1 MTLRPLAL
9 ACGLLIAG
17 LALYASF
24 PPAGQGAQPAG
35 DHAASTSLLKA
46 APHDLSDRLK
56 ACTGC
61 HGDQGRAGPD
71 GYYPRIA
78 GKPEG
83 YLLQQLLHFRDG
95 RRQGPSMAWM
105 VQGLRD
111 ESLAQIAAHFANQH
125 PPYPPISAAASAAAA
140 ALGPAA
146 LRRGEQLVRQG
157 DATRQLPACADCHG
171 EKLKGIAPAMPGLL
185 GLPRDYLNA
194 QLGAWRNGER
204 KAAAPDCMADIA
216 KALTPED
223 VIAVTTWLA
232 AQPVPGDGRA
242 EKPSPVPLRLPL
254 ECGAVAVQ
262 PKADRPQRPSESVAR
277 GAYLARIGNCAAC
290 HTAPGGQPY
299 AGGKAVLTPF
309 GTVYGGNLTPH
320 ATGLGGWSTGDFW
333 RAMHEGRSRDGRA
346 LNPAFPYTDF
356 THITREDSDALF
368 AWLQTLPA
376 VDQPAR
382 AAALRFPWNIPGLI
396 RVWQWLFFKPQP
408 FVAQSQQSVEWN
420 RGAYLVQGLGH
431 CGACHTPRNALGAPQ
446 AEGHDA
452 LAFSGAEL
460 QAQGWHA
467 PSLRTAQAGGV
478 GHWPLTDIEQWL
490 TTGRAPGG
498 QANGPMA
505 RIVSQSLTAL
515 TPDDRRAM
523 AVYLKSLSPSAVLV
537 DPSAALPV
545 TSSNPQAA
553 AAVAKRDPAAQSAAT
568 RFVDDGSPAS
578 ALYRKHCADC
588 HGDAGEGRG
597 PLWPA
602 LAGHRVFSQPTLT
615 NAARIVLHGGFGAD
629 VPGEPLPA
637 GMPPFAGPLS
647 DTQVAQLLR
656 WMQAA
661 SGSGGRGIE
670 PARVNALRSVPV
682 E

>member
-1 MTLRPLAL
+1 MTVRTLAL
-9 ACGLLIAG
+9 AGGLLIAG

-24 PPAGQGAQPAG
+24 PPTGQGAQPA
-35 DHAASTSLLKA
+35 
-46 APHDLSDRLK
+46 PHDLNDRLK

-83 YLLQQLLHFRDG
+83 YLLQQLLHFREG

-111 ESLAQIAAHFANQH
+111 ESLEQIASYFSKQH
-125 PPYPPISAAASAAAA
+125 PAYPPTSTAAVAAAT

-146 LRRGEQLVRQG
+146 LRRGEQLARQG

-171 EKLKGIAPAMPGLL
+171 EKLTGIAPAMPGLL

-216 KALTPED
+216 KALTPD
-223 VIAVTTWLA
+223 DLIAVTTWLA

-242 EKPSPVPLRLPL
+242 EPNTASSAKSASSRWPR

-262 PKADRPQRPSESVAR
+262 STEAGVSQGVSQGVSR

-290 HTAPGGQPY
+290 HTAPGGLPY

-320 ATGLGGWSTGDFW
+320 ATGLGGWSTEDFW

-346 LNPAFPYTDF
+346 LSPAFPYTDF

-382 AAALRFPWNIPGLI
+382 AAALRFPWNLPGLI

-408 FVAQSQQSVEWN
+408 FVARSQQSVEWN

-431 CGACHTPRNALGAPQ
+431 CGACHTPRNALGAPR
-446 AEGHDA
+446 AEGHGA

-478 GHWPLTDIEQWL
+478 GHWPLAEIEQWL

-515 TPDDRRAM
+515 TADDRRAM
-523 AVYLKSLSPSAVLV
+523 AVYLKSLSPAAVQGGATMTLGASTENRAITGNSAITAGGASNGQAATPSAV
-537 DPSAALPV
+537 
-545 TSSNPQAA
+545 
-553 AAVAKRDPAAQSAAT
+553 
-568 RFVDDGSPAS
+568 RFANDGSPAA
-578 ALYRKHCADC
+578 ALYGKHCADC

-629 VPGEPLPA
+629 VPGQPLPA
-637 GMPPFAGPLS
+637 GMPPFAGQLNDS
-647 DTQVAQLLR
+647 QVAQLLR

-661 SGSGGRGIE
+661 SGSIGSGIE
-670 PARVNALRSVPV
+670 PVRVNTLRSVPV
-682 E
+682 D